1 MTENQKA
8 IAIVAGVA
16 LIVVGHR
23 VRTSRTVRKVT
34 AEINN
39 KLVSD
44 LEKIHQASARVRAR
58 VDDGEIEGLAQID
71 EAMKFELI
79 VSHYND

>member
-8 IAIVAGVA
+8 IVIVAGVA
-16 LIVVGHR
+16 LIVIGHR
-23 VRTSRTVRKVT
+23 VRTIRTIRKIN

-44 LEKIHQASARVRAR
+44 LEKIQLASARVRTR
-58 VDDGEIEGLAQID
+58 VDVGEIEGLAQIN